1 VVKVWVWETAVAVG
15 TAVGTAVVL
24 LGVARANYWPGVT
37 FWELMETLKEP
48 FSVESSEQKLLVLVR
63 LTTCFASRV
72 FELFTTSLRIQF
84 FCSCSASIVS
94 VESGSF

>member
-1 VVKVWVWETAVAVG
+1 
-15 TAVGTAVVL
+15 
-24 LGVARANYWPGVT
+24 
-37 FWELMETLKEP
+37 
-48 FSVESSEQKLLVLVR
+48 
-63 LTTCFASRV
+63 V